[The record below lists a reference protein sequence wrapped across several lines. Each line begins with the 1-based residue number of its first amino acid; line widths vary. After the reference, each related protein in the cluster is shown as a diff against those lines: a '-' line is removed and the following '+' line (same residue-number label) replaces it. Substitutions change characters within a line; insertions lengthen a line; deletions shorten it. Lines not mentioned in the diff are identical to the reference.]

1 MSERW
6 LTRPEAPND
15 IASVRSVV
23 VAAFPTADEADLVD
37 SLRRD
42 PAWIDGLSMVAVD
55 AAGAVVGHALLTRCF
70 VDEVEALCLAP
81 CAVRPD
87 VQRQGVGTAVITAA
101 IEAARALGESLVIV
115 LGHPAYYPR
124 FGFRRA
130 SEAGIQLSID
140 VPDDALMVLSLDG
153 APVPTGMVKYAGPF
167 GIS

>member
-23 VAAFPTADEADLVD
+23 LAAFPTADEADLVD

-55 AAGAVVGHALLTRCF
+55 AAGAVAGYALLTRCS
-70 VDEVEALCLAP
+70 VDEEEALCLAP

-101 IEAARALGESLVIV
+101 IDAARALGESLVIV

-130 SEAGIQLSID
+130 SDAGIRLSID
-140 VPDDALMVLSLDG
+140 VPDDALMVLSLNG
-153 APVPTGMVKYAGPF
+153 APVPSGMVKYAGPF
-167 GIS
+167 GIA